1 LIIFSYLG
9 DRKIKASENFLNKYI
24 CLHGHFYQPPR
35 ENPWLEE
42 IESQDS
48 ALPFHDWNERISFEC
63 YSRNSASRILN
74 NDKKI
79 IDIVNNY
86 SKISFNFGPTLL
98 SWMEKKDPQTY
109 RDLLYA
115 DQLSQQNFSGHGSA
129 LAQVYNHMIMP
140 LANDRDKRTQVF
152 WGIKDFEYRFRRK
165 PEGMWLAET
174 AVDIATLE
182 ILAEYGILFTILA
195 PHQAGR
201 VKKIKEKKWI
211 SVEGQKV
218 DPKKPYLC
226 RLPSGKSISIFF
238 YDGPIAQGVAF
249 EGLLNNGEEFAKGLL
264 NAFDVELKGDQ
275 LVHIATDGE
284 TYGHHHKFADMALA
298 YCLRLVEKNNLAK
311 ITIYG
316 EFLEKFPPQEEVE
329 IIEDTSWSCSH
340 GIERWRS
347 DCGCCMG
354 TNPKWNQKWR
364 EGLRVSLDWL
374 RDEGIKVYEKEMALF
389 VEDVW
394 ALRDQYISVILKRD
408 RKTVETF
415 FAQNIQKSLSDDDK
429 VKILRLLEMQR
440 NAQLM
445 YTSCGWFFDE
455 VSGIEPTQILKY
467 AARVVQLTEEVS
479 DARIEESFLN
489 LLEKVKSN
497 IKNVGDAKNIYQR
510 HVKPFVVDLFRVGAH
525 YAVSSLFEKYPKET
539 KIYCYTIRTEQSK
552 QEEDDRLKL
561 SIGYGTVQSDITL
574 EETPIFFAGFHL
586 GNHNVIR
593 GVKELLEG
601 DYNQAQKEIVE
612 AFSAKKI
619 PEATRLID
627 KYYGPENY
635 SLEHL
640 FKEEQ
645 QKILDEVLKTTMD
658 EIEESFREI
667 YEKHHP
673 LMQVQKELQVTLPKA
688 LATIAEFVLNR
699 DLSEVI
705 QSVPVDLKRLR
716 MLVWE
721 IKRWS
726 FARDKKTICFIAG
739 QKVDGLMKELI
750 KNPDDISLIET
761 LVSIVESLN
770 ILNYNLDLWKAQ
782 NIYFILSR
790 KLLKDKKTRAKK
802 NDPRSTE
809 WVEAFELLGRF
820 LQVETA

>member
-1 LIIFSYLG
+1 M
-9 DRKIKASENFLNKYI
+9 NKYI

-74 NDKKI
+74 NKKKI
-79 IDIVNNY
+79 VDIVNNY

-98 SWMEKKDPQTY
+98 SWMKKKDPETY
-109 RDLLYA
+109 RDILYA

-129 LAQVYNHMIMP
+129 IAQVYNHMIMP
-140 LANDRDKRTQVF
+140 LANERDKQTQVI
-152 WGIKDFEYRFRRK
+152 WGIRDFEYHFKRK

-174 AVDIATLE
+174 AVDIKTLE
-182 ILAEYGILFTILA
+182 VLAEHDISFTILA
-195 PHQAGR
+195 PHQAKR
-201 VKKIKEKKWI
+201 VKRIQDKKWI
-211 SVEGQKV
+211 DLKGRGI
-218 DPKKPYLC
+218 DPKKAYLC
-226 RLPSGKSISIFF
+226 RLPSGKSINIFF

-249 EGLLNNGEEFAKGLL
+249 EGLLKNGEDFAQRLL
-264 NAFDVELKGDQ
+264 GAFDSKSEKDQ

-298 YCLRLVEKNNLAK
+298 YCLRLIEKKNLAK
-311 ITIYG
+311 VTIYG
-316 EFLEKFPPQEEVE
+316 EFLEKFPPRDEVE
-329 IIEDTSWSCSH
+329 VLENTSWSCAH

-347 DCGCCMG
+347 DCGCSMG
-354 TNPKWNQKWR
+354 SNPKWNQKWR
-364 EGLRVSLDWL
+364 QGLRESLDWL
-374 RDEGIKVYEKEMALF
+374 RDEGVKVYEHQMSAFSK
-389 VEDVW
+389 DVW
-394 ALRDQYISVILKRD
+394 HLRNQYINVVLNRNSKNIEEFLK
-408 RKTVETF
+408 E
-415 FAQNIQKSLSDDDK
+415 NIQKSLSDEEK
-429 VKILRLLEMQR
+429 IKILKLLELQR
-440 NAQLM
+440 NSMFM

-467 AARVVQLTEEVS
+467 AARSIQL
-479 DARIEESFLN
+479 IEEISGNKVEGQFLS
-489 LLEKVKSN
+489 LLEKIKSN
-497 IKNVGDAKNIYQR
+497 IPEVGNAKNIYTKN
-510 HVKPFVVDLFRVGAH
+510 VKPFVVDLFRVGAH

-539 KIYCYTIRTEQSK
+539 QIYCYTIRTEKSHQ
-552 QEEDDRLKL
+552 QEDDRLKL
-561 SIGYGTVQSDITL
+561 SIGYGTVRSDITL

-586 GNHNVIR
+586 GNHNIIR
-593 GVKELLEG
+593 GVRQLLQGEFE
-601 DYNQAQKEIVE
+601 QAEKEILD
-612 AFSAKKI
+612 AFAAKKI
-619 PEATRLID
+619 PETTRLID

-658 EIEESFREI
+658 EIEGSFREI

-688 LATIAEFVLNR
+688 LSTIAEFVLNR

-705 QSVPVDLKRLR
+705 QADPIDLKRLR

-726 FARDKKTICFIAG
+726 FSRDKQLICFIAG
-739 QKVDGLMKELI
+739 RRIDGLMKQLVRD
-750 KNPDDISLIET
+750 PDEISFIEM
-761 LVSIVESLN
+761 LSSIVESLN

-782 NIYFILSR
+782 NMYIILSR
-790 KLLKDKKTRAKK
+790 KLLKDKKSRAQRADERAK
-802 NDPRSTE
+802 S
-809 WVEAFELLGRF
+809 WVEAFELLGKF
-820 LQVETA
+820 LQVEIG

>member
-1 LIIFSYLG
+1 M
-9 DRKIKASENFLNKYI
+9 NKYI

-42 IESQDS
+42 IEGQDS
-48 ALPFHDWNERISFEC
+48 ARPFHDWNERISFEC

-98 SWMEKKDPQTY
+98 SWMEKKDPETY

-140 LANDRDKRTQVF
+140 LANERDKRTQIS
-152 WGIKDFEYRFRRK
+152 WGIKDFEYRFKRK

-174 AVDIATLE
+174 AVDIVTLE

-195 PHQAGR
+195 PHQAKS
-201 VKKIKEKKWI
+201 VKKILDKKWI
-211 SVEGQKV
+211 SVEGQKI

-226 RLPSGKSISIFF
+226 RLPSGKNIVIFF

-249 EGLLNNGEEFAKGLL
+249 EGLLNDGEEFSRRLL
-264 NAFDVELKGDQ
+264 RAFDIKTEENQ
-275 LVHIATDGE
+275 IVHIATDGE

-298 YCLRLVEKNNLAK
+298 YCLRTIEKNNLAK

-329 IIEDTSWSCSH
+329 IHENTSWSCAH

-347 DCGCCMG
+347 DCGCCIG

-364 EGLRVSLDWL
+364 EGLRFSLDWL
-374 RDEGIKVYEKEMALF
+374 RDEGIKVYEKEMGLF

-394 ALRDQYISVILKRD
+394 ALRNQYISVILNRD
-408 RKTVETF
+408 KKAVESF
-415 FAQNIQKSLSDDDK
+415 FAKNIQRSLSENDK
-429 VKILRLLEMQR
+429 VKILKLLEMQR

-455 VSGIEPTQILKY
+455 ISGIEPTQVLKY
-467 AARVVQLTEEVS
+467 AARVIQLIKEVS
-479 DARIEESFLN
+479 GIKIEESFLG
-489 LLEKVKSN
+489 LLEKIKSN
-497 IKNVGDAKNIYQR
+497 VKEIGDARNIYLQQ
-510 HVKPFVVDLFRVGAH
+510 VQPFVVDLFRVGAH

-539 KIYCYTIRTEQSK
+539 KIYCYTIRTERSYQK
-552 QEEDDRLKL
+552 EDERLKL
-561 SIGYGTVQSDITL
+561 SMGCGTVQSDITL
-574 EETPIFFAGFHL
+574 EQTPIFFAGFHL
-586 GNHNVIR
+586 GNHNIIR

-601 DYNQAQKEIVE
+601 DYSQAQKEIVE
-612 AFSAKKI
+612 AFITKQI
-619 PEATRLID
+619 PEANRLID

-699 DLSEVI
+699 DLCDVI
-705 QSVPVDLKRLR
+705 QSDPIDLKRLR

-721 IKRWS
+721 IMRWS
-726 FARDKKTICFIAG
+726 FSRDKQTICFIAG
-739 QKVDGLMKELI
+739 RKVNELMKELI
-750 KNPDDISLIET
+750 KNPDDINLIET
-761 LVSIVESLN
+761 LISVVESLS
-770 ILNYNLDLWKAQ
+770 ILNYKLDLWKAQ
-782 NIYFILSR
+782 NIYFILNR
-790 KLLKDKKTRAKK
+790 KLLKDKKGQAEKR
-802 NDPRSTE
+802 DPRSQR
-809 WVEAFELLGRF
+809 WVEAFELLGEF
-820 LQVETA
+820 LQVETV